1 MKNELSTFSENR
13 PRYAINIL
21 ITILVLI
28 GLYLSFTAK
37 DGETLASR
45 GIGSLKFFTVD
56 SNILVGAVS
65 AIFLISTH
73 KNTQVRAISVMKLV
87 SAASVGITFLTVA
100 AFLGPLYGYSK
111 MYHRANFL
119 FHLVI
124 PIMSMLEYILFNK
137 DNLKK
142 IECVLCALPVL
153 VYGIVYIVN
162 LFVSGVD
169 KGDWYGFV
177 NWGFAT
183 GIGIF
188 CMICLISII
197 LGLSLKIINDRVL
210 IIRTK

>member
-1 MKNELSTFSENR
+1 MFNR
-13 PRYAINIL
+13 
-21 ITILVLI
+21 
-28 GLYLSFTAK
+28 
-37 DGETLASR
+37 
-45 GIGSLKFFTVD
+45 
-56 SNILVGAVS
+56 
-65 AIFLISTH
+65 
-73 KNTQVRAISVMKLV
+73 
-87 SAASVGITFLTVA
+87 
-100 AFLGPLYGYSK
+100 
-111 MYHRANFL
+111 
-119 FHLVI
+119 
-124 PIMSMLEYILFNK
+124 

-210 IIRTK
+210 IIRTKRKCNASVSDLRSTRERMLCSSHRAE

>member
-1 MKNELSTFSENR
+1 
-13 PRYAINIL
+13 
-21 ITILVLI
+21 
-28 GLYLSFTAK
+28 
-37 DGETLASR
+37 
-45 GIGSLKFFTVD
+45 
-56 SNILVGAVS
+56 
-65 AIFLISTH
+65 
-73 KNTQVRAISVMKLV
+73 MKLV

-137 DNLKK
+137 DKLKK

-210 IIRTK
+210 IIKTK